1 MVSVLVS
8 VADALP
14 LKPLLHPQFGLEA
27 RVGIELTPLSQAK
40 GADSLAR
47 SVSNIIVIG
56 FCRGAFQL
64 QT

>member
-27 RVGIELTPLSQAK
+27 RVGIEHQFKFASNHRNSQQHK
-40 GADSLAR
+40 SLR
-47 SVSNIIVIG
+47 SFLNVFNLLI
-56 FCRGAFQL
+56 FQL
-64 QT
+64 